1 MGISRTGMKEKL
13 NKFFHNSL
21 EQKTP
26 SETETLNMEMHLL
39 IDKLNRSWNNFLYA
53 SDKFVDI
60 AVMEIHHNEMEH
72 SILYHKILEL
82 NNKRGKDRNCAIS
95 TRSYLPW
102 LQTNSAGN
110 TANAASNTPN
120 FKEEISNSNGEVSNS
135 NREVNSSSGE
145 INNLDQETDRPG
157 READIFDKVI

>member
-1 MGISRTGMKEKL
+1 
-13 NKFFHNSL
+13 
-21 EQKTP
+21 
-26 SETETLNMEMHLL
+26 
-39 IDKLNRSWNNFLYA
+39 
-53 SDKFVDI
+53 
-60 AVMEIHHNEMEH
+60 MEIHHNEMEH

-82 NNKRGKDRNCAIS
+82 NNKRGKHRNCAIS

-120 FKEEISNSNGEVSNS
+120 FKEEISNSN
-135 NREVNSSSGE
+135 REVNSSSGE
-145 INNLDQETDRPG
+145 INNLDQETDKPG